1 MALITT
7 SEELAILCDEID
19 QGGRFAID
27 LEFIPER
34 TYKPVLCLVQV
45 ATDKGVHL
53 IDPLVHPDMMPL
65 WNRFNDEKI
74 RVVIHAASQDLDL
87 IFNQFHVL
95 PTNIFDTQIASGFAG
110 LGYQI
115 GYGRLVNQLLG
126 VSLSKT
132 ESFTDWLTRPL
143 TEAQVSYAMDDVHH
157 LLPLYDSIAER
168 LNSMGRFEWADE
180 ECKRYCSP
188 EHFETENENA
198 YLKVKGA
205 SVLDRR
211 GLAVLRFVFEWRDQ
225 TAQRLNK
232 PPRTIL
238 SDSLL
243 VEVARK
249 PPHRVEDLNRIR
261 GIRPDQVK
269 GFGQGLVRAAQDGRA
284 VQDSDLPSWPSS
296 RGPSKRDVLIGDMLF
311 AILKVIAYEEDLATE
326 LLATRDELQS
336 LIKLHRE
343 KKLATKNV
351 PLLNGW
357 RFDLA
362 GHRLV
367 KMLEGGDLT
376 VSIGSAETAPILLTF
391 GEVATVVAD

>member
-1 MALITT
+1 MTLITT
-7 SEELAILCDEID
+7 QDALTNLCNEID
-19 QGGRFAID
+19 QCGRFAID

-34 TYKPVLCLVQV
+34 TYRPVLCLVQV
-45 ATDKGVHL
+45 ATDRAVHL
-53 IDPLVHPDMMPL
+53 IDPLSQQDLMPL
-65 WNRFNDEKI
+65 WQRFHDEKI
-74 RVVIHAASQDLDL
+74 RTVIHAASQDLDL
-87 IFNQFHVL
+87 IYDQFQTL
-95 PTNIFDTQIASGFAG
+95 PGNIFDTQVASGFAG

-115 GYGRLVNQLLG
+115 GYGRLVAQLLN

-143 TEAQVSYAMDDVHH
+143 TEAQLSYASDDVRH
-157 LLPLYDSIAER
+157 LLPLYDAISDR
-168 LNSMGRFEWADE
+168 LRGLGRFEWADE

-188 EHFETENENA
+188 EHFEDEGKDA

-211 GLAVLRFVFEWRDQ
+211 GLAVLKYVYAWRDQ

-243 VEVARK
+243 VEVSRK
-249 PPHRVEDLNRIR
+249 PPSKVEDLNRIR
-261 GIRPDQVK
+261 GMRPDQIK
-269 GFGQGLVRAAQDGRA
+269 GFGQAIVKAAQEGRA
-284 VQDSDLPSWPSS
+284 TPDGELPQWPAS

-326 LLATRDELQS
+326 LLSTRDELQQ

-343 KKLATKNV
+343 NKLAEKGTALVKGWRYELAGKKLV
-351 PLLNGW
+351 S
-357 RFDLA
+357 
-362 GHRLV
+362 
-367 KMLEGGDLT
+367 MLEGNQLNISIVNVDNVPIDLT
-376 VSIGSAETAPILLTF
+376 F
-391 GEVATVVAD
+391 ADDTK

>member
-1 MALITT
+1 MTLITT
-7 SEELAILCDEID
+7 LDGLDSLCKEID
-19 QGGRFAID
+19 ECGRFAID

-34 TYKPVLCLVQV
+34 TYRPVLCLVQV

-53 IDPLVHPDMMPL
+53 IDPLVHQDLMPL
-65 WNRFNDEKI
+65 WRRFNDEKI

-87 IFNQFHVL
+87 IYDQFQTL
-95 PTNIFDTQIASGFAG
+95 PSNIFDTQVASGFAG

-115 GYGRLVNQLLG
+115 GYGRLVAQMLN

-143 TEAQVSYAMDDVHH
+143 TDAQLSYATDDVKH
-157 LLPLYDSIAER
+157 LLPLYDAMSER
-168 LNSMGRFEWADE
+168 LKSMGRFEWADE

-188 EHFETENENA
+188 EHFEENEQDA

-211 GLAVLRFVFEWRDQ
+211 GLAVLNYVYFWRDQ

-243 VEVARK
+243 IEVSRK
-249 PPHRVEDLNRIR
+249 PPNKVEDLNRIR
-261 GIRPDQVK
+261 GMRPDQIK
-269 GFGQGLVRAAQDGRA
+269 GFGQGIVRAAQEGRA
-284 VQDSDLPSWPSS
+284 TPDSELPHWPSS
-296 RGPSKRDVLIGDMLF
+296 RGPSKRDVLVGDMMF

-326 LLATRDELQS
+326 LLSTRDELQQ
-336 LIKLHRE
+336 LIKIHRE
-343 KKLATKNV
+343 QKLGEKHT
-351 PLLNGW
+351 PLTQGW
-357 RFDLA
+357 RYELA
-362 GHRLV
+362 GKRLID
-367 KMLEGGDLT
+367 LLDGGNVE
-376 VSIGSAETAPILLTF
+376 VSIGQADSSPIEMQF
-391 GEVATVVAD
+391 SSSSK